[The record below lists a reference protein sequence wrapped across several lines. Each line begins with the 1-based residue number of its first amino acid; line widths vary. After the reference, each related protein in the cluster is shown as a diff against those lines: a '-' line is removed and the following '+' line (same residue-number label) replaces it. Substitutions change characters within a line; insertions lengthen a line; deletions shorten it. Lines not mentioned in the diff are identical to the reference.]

1 MQGPRERMVV
11 SAALLIR
18 ERGAHATAISDVLQ
32 HSGAPRGSAYHYFPG
47 GRTQLLCEAVDYA
60 GEHVAAMINEAE
72 GGLELLDALIDKY
85 RQQLLS
91 TDFRAG
97 CPIAAVSV
105 EAGDEQDRE
114 RMAPVIARAAAVFD
128 RWSDLTAQRFIADGA
143 GSGARAGGVGDVD
156 ARGRNLAGSGAAR
169 PDAAGSG
176 SPPAAQPAAGRAA
189 RKEPMMTSSDW
200 LPTACILCECNC
212 GIVVQVD
219 DRRLA
224 RIRGDKAHP
233 GSAGYTCNKALRL
246 DHYQNNRARLSSPMR
261 RRADGTYEEI
271 DWDTAIVEIAEGF
284 KQIRDTHGGDK
295 IFYYGG
301 GGQGNHLGG
310 AYSGAFLKALGSRY
324 RSNALAQEKT
334 GEAWVDF
341 QLYGGH
347 TRGEFE
353 NAEVSVFVGK
363 NPWMS
368 QSFPRARVV
377 LNEIAKDP
385 GRSMIVIDPVVTDTA
400 KMADFHLRVQ
410 PGCDAWCLAALAAVL
425 VQENLCNEAFLA
437 AHVHGVDTVRAAL
450 QEVPVADYAQ
460 RCGVDEELLRAAAR
474 RIGTAASVS
483 VFEDLGIQQAP
494 NSTVCSYLNK
504 LLWILTG
511 NFAKKGGQ
519 HLHSSF
525 APLFS
530 QVSGRTPV
538 TGAPIIAGLIP
549 GNVVPEEILTEHPD
563 RFRAMIVERGNPAH
577 SLADSAA
584 CRAAFQALELMVVVD
599 VAMTETA
606 RLAHYVLP
614 AASQFEK
621 PEATFFNFEFP
632 RNGFQLRRPLFPP
645 LPGTLPEPEIWARL
659 VRALGV
665 VDEADLRPLREAAA
679 QGRQAYTEAFLAAA
693 ATNPTVAKLTAYVLY
708 ETLGPTLPDGLAGA
722 AALWGLAQKTA
733 MAYPDAVRRAGHA
746 DGNALFDAILE
757 RPSGVTFTV
766 HNYEDDFALISH
778 PDHKIALEI
787 PEMLA
792 EIRSLTQTPS
802 RLTTPQLP
810 IVLSVGERRAYTA
823 NDIFRDPSWRKRD
836 ANGALRVSVE
846 DAQALGLADGCLAR
860 ITTAAGSAEATV
872 EVTETM
878 LAGHAALPN
887 GFGLDYTGDDGRTV
901 VAGVAPNAL
910 TSTRWRDPYAGT
922 PWHKHVP
929 AAIRRADA
937 ESPIW

>member
-1 MQGPRERMVV
+1 P
-11 SAALLIR
+11 
-18 ERGAHATAISDVLQ
+18 
-32 HSGAPRGSAYHYFPG
+32 
-47 GRTQLLCEAVDYA
+47 
-60 GEHVAAMINEAE
+60 
-72 GGLELLDALIDKY
+72 
-85 RQQLLS
+85 
-91 TDFRAG
+91 
-97 CPIAAVSV
+97 
-105 EAGDEQDRE
+105 
-114 RMAPVIARAAAVFD
+114 
-128 RWSDLTAQRFIADGA
+128 
-143 GSGARAGGVGDVD
+143 
-156 ARGRNLAGSGAAR
+156 
-169 PDAAGSG
+169 
-176 SPPAAQPAAGRAA
+176 
-189 RKEPMMTSSDW
+189 
-200 LPTACILCECNC
+200 
-212 GIVVQVD
+212 
-219 DRRLA
+219 
-224 RIRGDKAHP
+224 
-233 GSAGYTCNKALRL
+233 
-246 DHYQNNRARLSSPMR
+246 
-261 RRADGTYEEI
+261 
-271 DWDTAIVEIAEGF
+271 
-284 KQIRDTHGGDK
+284 
-295 IFYYGG
+295 
-301 GGQGNHLGG
+301 
-310 AYSGAFLKALGSRY
+310 
-324 RSNALAQEKT
+324 
-334 GEAWVDF
+334 
-341 QLYGGH
+341 
-347 TRGEFE
+347 
-353 NAEVSVFVGK
+353 
-363 NPWMS
+363 
-368 QSFPRARVV
+368 
-377 LNEIAKDP
+377 
-385 GRSMIVIDPVVTDTA
+385 
-400 KMADFHLRVQ
+400 
-410 PGCDAWCLAALAAVL
+410 
-425 VQENLCNEAFLA
+425 CNEAFLA

-563 RFRAMIVERGNPAH
+563 RFRAMIVESGNPAH

>member
-1 MQGPRERMVV
+1 
-11 SAALLIR
+11 
-18 ERGAHATAISDVLQ
+18 
-32 HSGAPRGSAYHYFPG
+32 
-47 GRTQLLCEAVDYA
+47 
-60 GEHVAAMINEAE
+60 
-72 GGLELLDALIDKY
+72 
-85 RQQLLS
+85 
-91 TDFRAG
+91 
-97 CPIAAVSV
+97 
-105 EAGDEQDRE
+105 
-114 RMAPVIARAAAVFD
+114 
-128 RWSDLTAQRFIADGA
+128 
-143 GSGARAGGVGDVD
+143 
-156 ARGRNLAGSGAAR
+156 
-169 PDAAGSG
+169 
-176 SPPAAQPAAGRAA
+176 
-189 RKEPMMTSSDW
+189 MTSSDW

-385 GRSMIVIDPVVTDTA
+385 GRSMIVIDPVVTDIA

>member
-1 MQGPRERMVV
+1 M
-11 SAALLIR
+11 
-18 ERGAHATAISDVLQ
+18 
-32 HSGAPRGSAYHYFPG
+32 
-47 GRTQLLCEAVDYA
+47 
-60 GEHVAAMINEAE
+60 
-72 GGLELLDALIDKY
+72 
-85 RQQLLS
+85 
-91 TDFRAG
+91 
-97 CPIAAVSV
+97 
-105 EAGDEQDRE
+105 
-114 RMAPVIARAAAVFD
+114 
-128 RWSDLTAQRFIADGA
+128 
-143 GSGARAGGVGDVD
+143 
-156 ARGRNLAGSGAAR
+156 
-169 PDAAGSG
+169 
-176 SPPAAQPAAGRAA
+176 
-189 RKEPMMTSSDW
+189 
-200 LPTACILCECNC
+200 
-212 GIVVQVD
+212 
-219 DRRLA
+219 
-224 RIRGDKAHP
+224 
-233 GSAGYTCNKALRL
+233 
-246 DHYQNNRARLSSPMR
+246 
-261 RRADGTYEEI
+261 
-271 DWDTAIVEIAEGF
+271 
-284 KQIRDTHGGDK
+284 
-295 IFYYGG
+295 
-301 GGQGNHLGG
+301 
-310 AYSGAFLKALGSRY
+310 
-324 RSNALAQEKT
+324 
-334 GEAWVDF
+334 
-341 QLYGGH
+341 
-347 TRGEFE
+347 
-353 NAEVSVFVGK
+353 
-363 NPWMS
+363 
-368 QSFPRARVV
+368 
-377 LNEIAKDP
+377 
-385 GRSMIVIDPVVTDTA
+385 
-400 KMADFHLRVQ
+400 
-410 PGCDAWCLAALAAVL
+410 AAVL

>member
-1 MQGPRERMVV
+1 
-11 SAALLIR
+11 
-18 ERGAHATAISDVLQ
+18 
-32 HSGAPRGSAYHYFPG
+32 
-47 GRTQLLCEAVDYA
+47 
-60 GEHVAAMINEAE
+60 
-72 GGLELLDALIDKY
+72 
-85 RQQLLS
+85 
-91 TDFRAG
+91 
-97 CPIAAVSV
+97 
-105 EAGDEQDRE
+105 
-114 RMAPVIARAAAVFD
+114 
-128 RWSDLTAQRFIADGA
+128 
-143 GSGARAGGVGDVD
+143 
-156 ARGRNLAGSGAAR
+156 
-169 PDAAGSG
+169 
-176 SPPAAQPAAGRAA
+176 
-189 RKEPMMTSSDW
+189 MTSSDW

-400 KMADFHLRVQ
+400 KMADFQLRVQ